1 MITAHSGCDHTEDN
15 SLAFIQYA
23 LTLSVDAFEVDVR
36 KNDEGVLVLSHDPA
50 QKDAP
55 ELSEAF
61 RRLREHADKK
71 INCDLKQK
79 NLEGDVI
86 GLARRYGVENQ
97 LIFTGEVNP
106 ELFRKGHVVYPFVQW
121 YTNLEVMD
129 PEFGSWHKT
138 ASEAAIMER
147 LEQILLKMQE
157 YETCGLN
164 WHYSLAEA
172 VWEKARKLGIGISV
186 WTVNDSEEQRRWIKK
201 EAENITSREISKL
214 IELRRNLA

>member
-36 KNDEGVLVLSHDPA
+36 KNDEGILVLSHDPA

-79 NLEGDVI
+79 NLEGDVVD
-86 GLARRYGVENQ
+86 LARKYGVENQ
-97 LIFTGEVNP
+97 LIFTGDVNP
-106 ELFRKGHVVYPFVQW
+106 ELFRKGHAIYPFVQW
-121 YTNLEVMD
+121 YTNLEVLD
-129 PEFGSWHKT
+129 PEFGSWHRT
-138 ASEAAIMER
+138 ASEAEIMER
-147 LEQILLKMQE
+147 LEQILPKMQE

-164 WHYSLAEA
+164 WHYSLAEV
-172 VWEKARKLGIGISV
+172 VWKKARKLGIGISV
-186 WTVNDSEEQRRWIKK
+186 WTVNDPDEQKCWLARNV
-201 EAENITSREISKL
+201 ENITSREISRL
-214 IELRRNLA
+214 IELRRTTE